1 MSVDATSQRTI
12 AAVFDLRQPA
22 SRETL
27 RKVVGIENVPQ
38 FEAMNHPFVVLV
50 IAAPHGNPSRLS
62 FENEERFLDFYLA
75 TLRTNAT
82 LEPQQRVQFV
92 LRDLAPMFEDALRKA
107 TQDLV
112 RESAGA

>member
-38 FEAMNHPFVVLV
+38 FEAMNQPFVVLV
-50 IAAPHGNPSRLS
+50 IEAPHGNSSRLG
-62 FENEERFLDFYLA
+62 FEDEGRFLEFYLD

-92 LRDLAPMFEDALRKA
+92 LRDLAPMFEGTLRKA
-107 TQDLV
+107 TQDLA